1 MFNPHAPLDLFCF
14 VFSCSLFFALSP
26 VYLNAWNRLFG
37 YDSVNNVKL
46 FAKKRLK
53 MCPVTQYFISSWFTK
68 RFRRISLHTFTGLL
82 PHTQKRFHNTV
93 EALAQLVLFMVAL
106 IKLLIKFL
114 ISTKKKNSHMRL
126 TPVTNTYPVYHCFS
140 LSGFI
145 CEQTCL
151 FIDRSTVPSIC
162 HLPLSNNII
171 HKTKNEM
178 KTEYK
183 PNRYQYTSE
192 FEQ

>member
-1 MFNPHAPLDLFCF
+1 MIEKDDVQMFNPHAPLDLFCF

-26 VYLNAWNRLFG
+26 VYLNAWNGLFG

-53 MCPVTQYFISSWFTK
+53 MCPMTQYFISSWFTK

-93 EALAQLVLFMVAL
+93 EALAQLVLFMAAL

-114 ISTKKKNSHMRL
+114 ISTNKKNSHMRL
-126 TPVTNTYPVYHCFS
+126 TPVTNTYPSLFTFVFHFLGSFANKSVYLQTAIFKIRNGERGIFK
-140 LSGFI
+140 SGN
-145 CEQTCL
+145 L
-151 FIDRSTVPSIC
+151 
-162 HLPLSNNII
+162 
-171 HKTKNEM
+171 
-178 KTEYK
+178 
-183 PNRYQYTSE
+183 
-192 FEQ
+192 